1 MTGLRTPGTDLSR
14 QFDVDRYLLD
24 GCRDVVSIEIADEA
38 VRPDSD
44 IAGRLR
50 CVEQLRSGVEKL
62 LEDAAVRQRN
72 VDGDPGREWT
82 VGADIGLGVENHDD
96 GRTIVKMGI
105 EVPPFIVAAFRAGA
119 LTVFK
124 PCYFNRRD
132 AQSVVIGGTICQP
145 KAVVFAVGHEKF
157 ARGTWSCG

>member
-62 LEDAAVRQRN
+62 LEEAAVRQRN
-72 VDGDPGREWT
+72 VDGAPGREWT
-82 VGADIGLGVENHDD
+82 VGADIVLGVENHDD
-96 GRTIVKMGI
+96 RRTIVKMGI
-105 EVPPFIVAAFRAGA
+105 EGPPFIVPAFRAAA

-124 PCYFNRRD
+124 PCYFNRRH
-132 AQSVVIGGTICQP
+132 AQSVVIGGTIC
-145 KAVVFAVGHEKF
+145 
-157 ARGTWSCG
+157 